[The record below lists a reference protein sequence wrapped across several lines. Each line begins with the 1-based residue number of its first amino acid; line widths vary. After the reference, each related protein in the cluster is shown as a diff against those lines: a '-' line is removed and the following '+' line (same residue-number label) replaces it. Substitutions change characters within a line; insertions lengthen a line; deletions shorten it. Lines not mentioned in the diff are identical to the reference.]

1 MFTLVLKF
9 PVEEQPGTSSMP
21 KDAMEKSRGYSK
33 KNRPTRAPAFQN
45 FNQSKM
51 DNIFV
56 KSIKSLFI

>member
-1 MFTLVLKF
+1 MFTLVLRF

-21 KDAMEKSRGYSK
+21 KDAMEKSREYSK

-45 FNQSKM
+45 FNQSKR